1 MKNIEISEKLLDTS
15 YMILYMSGIKTEY
28 DQAVFDCV
36 NEVCKANGVSF
47 RKYMTML
54 SEINRRLK
62 ELGEE

>member
-1 MKNIEISEKLLDTS
+1 MKEIKFSEQLLDTS
-15 YMILYMSGIKTEY
+15 YIILFMSGIKTEY
-28 DQAVFDCV
+28 DQAVFDCI

-54 SEINRRLK
+54 SEIDSRLK